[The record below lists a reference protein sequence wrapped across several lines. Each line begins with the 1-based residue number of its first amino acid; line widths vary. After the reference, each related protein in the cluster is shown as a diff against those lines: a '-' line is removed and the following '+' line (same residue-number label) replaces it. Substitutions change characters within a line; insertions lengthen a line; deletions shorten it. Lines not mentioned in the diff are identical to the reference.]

1 MTSSVQAVAPQS
13 IWRLFGLHK
22 INWLKSHWAA
32 DSSPHIVTTGSMA
45 VLILSDHSDRSV
57 GDGDSPKS
65 VTDGRSTDGNM
76 DLTSVMLQIIGLTVD
91 PRLETWI

>member
-32 DSSPHIVTTGSMA
+32 DSSPHIVTTVVDGGVDPA
-45 VLILSDHSDRSV
+45 GPQRSE
-57 GDGDSPKS
+57 
-65 VTDGRSTDGNM
+65 RLWRQ
-76 DLTSVMLQIIGLTVD
+76 LTQKMSLTVD
-91 PRLETWI
+91 PWTEIWI